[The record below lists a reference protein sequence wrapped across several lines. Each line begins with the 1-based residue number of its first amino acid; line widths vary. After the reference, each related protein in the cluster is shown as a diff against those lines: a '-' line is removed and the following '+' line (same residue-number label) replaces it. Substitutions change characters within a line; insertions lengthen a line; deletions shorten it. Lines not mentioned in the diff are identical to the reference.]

1 MLGWPHCKDKLKNT
15 FTCLKQSFSASS
27 NKRSAIIVSQYSQKV
42 LWRPVVESV
51 HRWESPVSRNTN
63 SRRPQTKTTGSHQ
76 WERPVTSSRQ
86 EDRAAQMQSVV
97 HRQPPN
103 HPQPKLSGNVSSI
116 AVQSVPTGVCTSRT
130 SLYSQQ
136 QACKMTLNLPGPY
149 QWEISHL
156 LLYSVHLQHFEHPD
170 TFTSL

>member
-1 MLGWPHCKDKLKNT
+1 MPKAIFFSKLQQEECNHSIT
-15 FTCLKQSFSASS
+15 VLPESAVKTSC
-27 NKRSAIIVSQYSQKV
+27 R
-42 LWRPVVESV
+42 ESV
-51 HRWESPVSRNTN
+51 HRRESPVSRNTN

-76 WERPVTSSRQ
+76 WERPETSSRQ